1 MRSLTRVVSFFV
13 VWGQAFLIAVSFYQ
27 TVIMVLG
34 FRRPQPRHQPS
45 TGGGPRFGLIVC
57 ARDEAEV
64 VGGAVVGL
72 RAQEYP
78 RELFEVLV
86 VAHNC
91 SDETA
96 ELAARA
102 GARVVELHTA
112 RPGKVQPMIAG
123 LAAFDQTCDFVGV
136 FDADSRVPPTLLA
149 TVATASEGEDCLQV
163 ETVPRDSTDWL
174 ATGYGLG
181 RRARNLFWWR
191 PREALGLGTTVSGT
205 GFFIRPALLAELL
218 ANPQTLTEDLE
229 LTARLYARG
238 GRVAYVSS
246 TYVTVDEPHV
256 FRASVRQRLRWVR
269 GHFSVLRH
277 DWPPLAARALHGDRR
292 ALDIALYML
301 VPTRV
306 ITRTAV
312 TGSAILVALRLP
324 AALPAGPVAVAFAG
338 EWAVPAL
345 VAVRQRLVPLN
356 RHGLQLAVRHGML
369 SLLWF
374 PIGAWGLVT
383 SRVHAWD
390 GTPRVPVPE
399 GDNHA
404 VPAA

>member
-1 MRSLTRVVSFFV
+1 MRSLTRVAGLLV
-13 VWGQAFLIAVSFYQ
+13 VWGQALLIAVSLYQ
-27 TVIMVLG
+27 TAIMVLG
-34 FRRPQPRHQPS
+34 LRRPQPRHQPN
-45 TGGGPRFGLIVC
+45 TDGGPRFGLIVC

-64 VGGAVVGL
+64 VGGAVAGL

-78 RELFEVLV
+78 RELFDVLV
-86 VAHNC
+86 IAHNC

-96 ELAARA
+96 SLAARA
-102 GARVVELHTA
+102 GARVLELRTE
-112 RPGKVQPMIAG
+112 RPGKVQAMLAG
-123 LAAFDQTCDFVGV
+123 LAEFRETCDFVGV
-136 FDADSRVPPTLLA
+136 FDADSRVPATLLA
-149 TVATASEGEDCLQV
+149 TVATASEGEGCLQV
-163 ETVPRDSTDWL
+163 ETVPRDTGDWL
-174 ATGYGLG
+174 SSGYGLG

-218 ANPQTLTEDLE
+218 VNPQTLTEDLE

-246 TYVTVDEPHV
+246 TYVIVEEPHV

-269 GHFSVLRH
+269 GHFSVLRY
-277 DWPPLAARALHGDRR
+277 DWPPLAAKALHGDRR
-292 ALDIALYML
+292 AFDMALYML

-306 ITRTAV
+306 ITRSAV
-312 TGSAILVALRLP
+312 SFSAILTLFRAP
-324 AALPAGPVAVAFAG
+324 GALPSVPVGLAFAG
-338 EWAVPAL
+338 EWVVPAV

-356 RHGLQLAVRHGML
+356 RQGLQLAVRHGML

-383 SRVHAWD
+383 SRIHAWD
-390 GTPRVPVPE
+390 GTPRAPVLE
-399 GDNHA
+399 SDDHA
-404 VPAA
+404 VPTA